1 MIEQKNK
8 TEIISSND
16 NVLIPKDLYDTLCYL
31 GIIIDE
37 MIIYCVQLILP
48 KNYYHNRDCEK

>member
-1 MIEQKNK
+1 MNFNFIY
-8 TEIISSND
+8 
-16 NVLIPKDLYDTLCYL
+16 KDYLL